1 MRTYEWDE
9 AKRFRNVEKHGLDF
23 IDAQEFE
30 WDDAILVADKRQE
43 YGEDRFIA
51 FGLLRGRLMALT
63 FTPRLGV
70 TRLISLRRANEREV
84 RWYESRIND

>member
-23 IDAQEFE
+23 IDVLDFQ
-30 WDDAILVADKRQE
+30 WDDAVLVDDKRQA

-51 FGLLRGRLMALT
+51 YGPLRDRLVVLA